1 MSPRNKMKMESLT
14 KQELEKGLLETF
26 KKKEHKARKW
36 LLIDLDPKS
45 KTGNGLIDQLNS
57 V

>member
-1 MSPRNKMKMESLT
+1 MSLS
-14 KQELEKGLLETF
+14 KQEFEKGLLETF
-26 KKKEHKARKW
+26 KKKEYQARKW

-45 KTGNGLIDQLNS
+45 NTGNGLIDQLNS

>member
-1 MSPRNKMKMESLT
+1 MKTKKLS
-14 KQELEKGLLETF
+14 KQEIEKGLLEQF
-26 KKKEHKARKW
+26 KKKEYTSRKW

-45 KTGNGLIDQLNS
+45 STGNGLIDQLNS

>member
-1 MSPRNKMKMESLT
+1 MKKKSLSE
-14 KQELEKGLLETF
+14 QELKKNLLETF
-26 KKKEHKARKW
+26 KKKEHRARKW

-45 KTGNGLIDQLNS
+45 NTGNGLIDQLNS

>member
-1 MSPRNKMKMESLT
+1 MKKKSLSE
-14 KQELEKGLLETF
+14 QELKKALLETF

-45 KTGNGLIDQLNS
+45 NTGNGLIDQLNS

>member
-1 MSPRNKMKMESLT
+1 MESLT